1 MRFVPVGEH
10 LDQELGIHLEHLT
23 LDMHVVV
30 QIVVSLLSKLDLL
43 EVDLDSNVT
52 YIDVLETEV
61 LLKAI
66 GTLVGDVAEGV

>member
-1 MRFVPVGEH
+1 
-10 LDQELGIHLEHLT
+10 
-23 LDMHVVV
+23 MHVVV